1 MSRKSIIAIIVVV
14 LLVAAVAVGAFFFM
28 SPAKN
33 VEGTLEEIMTK
44 LYAGI
49 GEDELPMMLGN
60 IEVAKEDIQY
70 YIGTNEVSYKEALVS
85 ESGVGSIAHSVV
97 LLRLN
102 DAADAENVVS
112 KVKESADPRK
122 WLCVEAE
129 NIIVKS
135 KGDLVVLIMSNEL
148 APKLEENFDG
158 LK

>member
-1 MSRKSIIAIIVVV
+1 MSKKSIIAIIVVV

-28 SPAKN
+28 SPEKN
-33 VEGTLEEIMTK
+33 VEGSLEDIMSK

-102 DAADAENVVS
+102 DSADAENVVS

-129 NIIVKS
+129 NVIVKS

>member
-1 MSRKSIIAIIVVV
+1 MSKKSIIAIIVVV

-28 SPAKN
+28 SPEKN
-33 VEGTLEEIMTK
+33 VEGSLEDIMTK

-129 NIIVKS
+129 NVIVKS

>member
-1 MSRKSIIAIIVVV
+1 MSKKSIIAIIVVV

-28 SPAKN
+28 SPEKN
-33 VEGTLEEIMTK
+33 VEGSLEDIMTK

-60 IEVAKEDIQY
+60 IEVASEDIQY

-102 DAADAENVVS
+102 DDADAENVVS

-129 NIIVKS
+129 NVIVKS

>member
-1 MSRKSIIAIIVVV
+1 MSKKSIIAIIVVV
-14 LLVAAVAVGAFFFM
+14 LLVAAVAVGAFFFI
-28 SPAKN
+28 SPEKN

-49 GEDELPMMLGN
+49 GENELPMMLGN

-70 YIGTNEVSYKEALVS
+70 YIGTNEINFKEALVS

-102 DAADAENVVS
+102 DVADAENVVS

-129 NIIVKS
+129 NVIVKS

>member
-1 MSRKSIIAIIVVV
+1 MSKKSIIAIIVVV
-14 LLVAAVAVGAFFFM
+14 LLVAAVAIGAFFFM
-28 SPAKN
+28 SPEKN
-33 VEGTLEEIMTK
+33 VEGSLEEIMTK

-70 YIGTNEVSYKEALVS
+70 YIGTDEVNYKEALVS

-102 DAADAENVVS
+102 DSADAENVVS
-112 KVKESADPRK
+112 KVKASADPRK

-129 NIIVKS
+129 NVIVKS

>member
-1 MSRKSIIAIIVVV
+1 MSKKSIIAIVIVVLV
-14 LLVAAVAVGAFFFM
+14 VAALGAYAFFFM
-28 SPAKN
+28 GAEKN

-49 GEDELPMMLGN
+49 GENELPMMLGN
-60 IEVAKEDIQY
+60 IEVSKEDIQY
-70 YIGTNEVSYKEALVS
+70 YIGTNEVNYKEALVS

-129 NIIVKS
+129 NVIVKS

>member
-1 MSRKSIIAIIVVV
+1 MSKKSIIAIIVVV
-14 LLVAAVAVGAFFFM
+14 LLLAAVAVGAFFFM
-28 SPAKN
+28 SPEKN
-33 VEGTLEEIMTK
+33 VEGTLEDIMAK

-60 IEVAKEDIQY
+60 IEVTKEDIQY

-129 NIIVKS
+129 NVIVKS

>member
-1 MSRKSIIAIIVVV
+1 MSKKSIIAIIVVV
-14 LLVAAVAVGAFFFM
+14 LLLAAVAVGAFFFM
-28 SPAKN
+28 SPEKN
-33 VEGTLEEIMTK
+33 VEGSLEEIMTK

-60 IEVAKEDIQY
+60 IDVAKEDIQY
-70 YIGTNEVSYKEALVS
+70 YIGTNEVNYKEALVS

-129 NIIVKS
+129 NVIVKS

>member
-1 MSRKSIIAIIVVV
+1 MSKKSIIAIIVVV

-28 SPAKN
+28 STEKN

-60 IEVAKEDIQY
+60 IEVTKEDIQY

-85 ESGVGSIAHSVV
+85 ESEVGSIAHSVV

-129 NIIVKS
+129 NVIVKS

>member
-1 MSRKSIIAIIVVV
+1 
-14 LLVAAVAVGAFFFM
+14 M
-28 SPAKN
+28 SPEKN

-49 GEDELPMMLGN
+49 GEAELPMMLGN
-60 IEVAKEDIQY
+60 IEVSKEDIQY

-129 NIIVKS
+129 NVIVKS

>member
-1 MSRKSIIAIIVVV
+1 MSKKSIIAIIVVV
-14 LLVAAVAVGAFFFM
+14 LLVAGVAVGAFFFKG
-28 SPAKN
+28 SEKN

-49 GEDELPMMLGN
+49 SQDELPMMLGN
-60 IEVAKEDIQY
+60 IEVASEDIQY

-102 DAADAENVVS
+102 DVADAENVVS

-129 NIIVKS
+129 NVIVKS

-148 APKLEENFDG
+148 APKLEKNFDG

>member
-1 MSRKSIIAIIVVV
+1 MSKKSIIAIIVVV

-28 SPAKN
+28 STEKN

-60 IEVAKEDIQY
+60 IDVAKEDIQY
-70 YIGTNEVSYKEALVS
+70 YIGTNEVNYKEALVS

-102 DAADAENVVS
+102 DAADTENVVS

-129 NIIVKS
+129 NVIVKS

>member
-1 MSRKSIIAIIVVV
+1 MSKQSIIAIVIVVLV
-14 LLVAAVAVGAFFFM
+14 VAALGAYAFFFM
-28 SPAKN
+28 GAEKN

-60 IEVAKEDIQY
+60 IEVASEDIQY

-129 NIIVKS
+129 NVIVKS
-135 KGDLVVLIMSNEL
+135 KGDLVILIMSNEL

>member
-1 MSRKSIIAIIVVV
+1 
-14 LLVAAVAVGAFFFM
+14 M
-28 SPAKN
+28 SPEKN

-85 ESGVGSIAHSVV
+85 ESEVGSIAHSVV

-129 NIIVKS
+129 NVIVKS

>member
-1 MSRKSIIAIIVVV
+1 MSKKSIIAIIVVV

-70 YIGTNEVSYKEALVS
+70 YIGTDEVSYKEALVS
-85 ESGVGSIAHSVV
+85 ESGGGSIAHSVV

-112 KVKESADPRK
+112 KVKESADPGK

-129 NIIVKS
+129 NVIVKS

>member
-1 MSRKSIIAIIVVV
+1 MSTE
-14 LLVAAVAVGAFFFM
+14 
-28 SPAKN
+28 KN

-60 IEVAKEDIQY
+60 IEVTKEDIQY

-85 ESGVGSIAHSVV
+85 ESEVGSIAHSVV

-129 NIIVKS
+129 NVIVKS

>member
-1 MSRKSIIAIIVVV
+1 MSKKSIIAIIVVV
-14 LLVAAVAVGAFFFM
+14 LLVAAVGVGAFFFM
-28 SPAKN
+28 SPEKN

-70 YIGTNEVSYKEALVS
+70 YIGTNEVSYKGALVS

-129 NIIVKS
+129 NVIVKS

>member
-1 MSRKSIIAIIVVV
+1 MSKKSIVAIVIVV
-14 LLVAAVAVGAFFFM
+14 LAVAALGASALFFM
-28 SPAKN
+28 NPEKN
-33 VEGTLEEIMTK
+33 VEGSLEDIMAQ

-60 IEVAKEDIQY
+60 IEVAAEDIQY

-102 DAADAENVVS
+102 DAADAESAVS
-112 KVKESADPRK
+112 KIKECADPRK

-129 NIIVKS
+129 NVIVKS

>member
-1 MSRKSIIAIIVVV
+1 MSKKSIIAIIVVV

-28 SPAKN
+28 SPEKN
-33 VEGTLEEIMTK
+33 IEGSLEDIMTK

-60 IEVAKEDIQY
+60 IEVASEDIQY

-102 DAADAENVVS
+102 DDADAENVVS

-129 NIIVKS
+129 NVIVKS